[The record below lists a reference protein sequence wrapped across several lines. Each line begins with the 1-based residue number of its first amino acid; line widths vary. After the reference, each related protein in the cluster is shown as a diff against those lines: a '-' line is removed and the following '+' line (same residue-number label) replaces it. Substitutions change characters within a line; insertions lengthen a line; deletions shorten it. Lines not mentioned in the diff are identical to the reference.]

1 MKSLSNQDVQQI
13 ARFLQYYL
21 AFLQGAQNA
30 YGYNARRANL
40 MRMVGKMVNKLQRKM
55 EDVK

>member
-13 ARFLQYYL
+13 ARFLRYYL

-40 MRMVGKMVNKLQRKM
+40 MRMVGKMVNKLESKM
-55 EDVK
+55 EDGK

>member
-1 MKSLSNQDVQQI
+1 MKTLSNQDVQQI
-13 ARFLQYYL
+13 ARFLRYYL

-55 EDVK
+55 EE